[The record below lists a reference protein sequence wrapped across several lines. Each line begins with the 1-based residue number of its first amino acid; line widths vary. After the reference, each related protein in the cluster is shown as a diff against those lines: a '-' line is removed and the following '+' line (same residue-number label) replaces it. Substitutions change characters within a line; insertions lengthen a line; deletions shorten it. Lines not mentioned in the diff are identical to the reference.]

1 MGRKLTIEKCLQ
13 ESKSSMFYDIM
24 ANLVHLISTPF
35 RIKIENNIMAL
46 FLLIFY
52 KFTTILEP

>member
-1 MGRKLTIEKCLQ
+1 MIEKCLQ
-13 ESKSSMFYDIM
+13 VSKSSMFYDIM